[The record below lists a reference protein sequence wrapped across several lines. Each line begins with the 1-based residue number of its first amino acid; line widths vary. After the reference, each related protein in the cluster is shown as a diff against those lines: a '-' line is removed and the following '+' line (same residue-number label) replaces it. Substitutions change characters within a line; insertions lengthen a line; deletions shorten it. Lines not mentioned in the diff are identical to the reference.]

1 MHLFDN
7 IPDTLFNVLSSPN
20 KHIYVDCLFIIYDA
34 TNSIENAFQGERSF
48 VIDKL
53 IDYFDELKEDFNADD
68 DMAATPRQKSVAVIN
83 ILKQNGWL
91 GEEELG
97 DYKTSLNL
105 FDYSIKII
113 DLLKRIQVGEESE
126 YTGEIYTVYSL
137 LSSFDILDG
146 LTIIDQAYKKIE
158 EVLRKLKT
166 LKANIYRYYFDLVK
180 KQKKDDLQN
189 VLERLL
195 VDYKTNFF
203 DSAYYHLKTTDS
215 LPRYKRSILE
225 NISNIYQNDSFMD
238 TMANQALEKR
248 KALEFNDAYNYVE
261 ERIRYIKNSMDSIE
275 YLIDGIDAKNELYIN
290 AAASKIMFLTNT
302 SEDLD
307 GLMNRLFKVILSDK
321 KIDYSQIFNLF
332 RARNLDEN
340 SLQSVRRPRVDAVA
354 EAIDYDQDI
363 SDEVKERKMKSLLK
377 ANIFSKKEINNFVAY
392 ILGENNK
399 ILASQIELESNDD
412 FVKLILIFL
421 FSKSIGMIY
430 DVKLLNYDT
439 RIGNIKFTDFEIY
452 VKGKRLWWTKTKHL
466 KN

>member
-1 MHLFDN
+1 MHLFN
-7 IPDTLFNVLSSPN
+7 SIPDTLFNVLSSPN
-20 KHIYVDCLFIIYDA
+20 KHIYVDCLFIIFDA
-34 TNSIENAFQGERSF
+34 TNSIENAFQGERGY

-53 IDYFDELKEDFNADD
+53 IDYFDELKEDFDTGDAEH
-68 DMAATPRQKSVAVIN
+68 ATSRQKSVAVIN

-113 DLLKRIQVGEESE
+113 DLLKRIQVGEETE

-158 EVLRKLKT
+158 DVLRKLKT
-166 LKANIYRYYFDLVK
+166 LKANIYRFYYDLVK
-180 KQKKDDLQN
+180 RQKKDDLQA

-215 LPRYKRSILE
+215 LPRYKRNILE
-225 NISNIYQNDSFMD
+225 NISRIYQNDSYMD
-238 TMANQALEKR
+238 QMANQALEKR
-248 KALEFNDAYNYVE
+248 KAHEFNDAYNYVE
-261 ERIRYIKNSMDSIE
+261 ERIRYIKNSIDAIE
-275 YLIDGIDAKNELYIN
+275 FLIEGIDAKNELYIN

-302 SEDLD
+302 SEDLE
-307 GLMNRLFKVILSDK
+307 GLMNRLFKLILSEK

-340 SLQSVRRPRVDAVA
+340 SLQTVRRPRVDAVA
-354 EAIDYDQDI
+354 EPIDYDQDI
-363 SDEVKERKMKSLLK
+363 SDEIKERKMASLLK
-377 ANIFSKKEINNFVAY
+377 ANIFSKKEINNYVAY
-392 ILGENNK
+392 LLGDQSK
-399 ILASQIELESNDD
+399 ILASEIELEGNDD

-430 DVKLLNYDT
+430 DVKLLSYDT
-439 RIGNIKFTDFEIY
+439 RIGNIKFTDFEIF
-452 VKGKRLWWTKTKHL
+452 VKGLRK
-466 KN
+466 

>member
-1 MHLFDN
+1 
-7 IPDTLFNVLSSPN
+7 
-20 KHIYVDCLFIIYDA
+20 
-34 TNSIENAFQGERSF
+34 
-48 VIDKL
+48 
-53 IDYFDELKEDFNADD
+53 
-68 DMAATPRQKSVAVIN
+68 
-83 ILKQNGWL
+83 
-91 GEEELG
+91 
-97 DYKTSLNL
+97 
-105 FDYSIKII
+105 
-113 DLLKRIQVGEESE
+113 
-126 YTGEIYTVYSL
+126 
-137 LSSFDILDG
+137 
-146 LTIIDQAYKKIE
+146 
-158 EVLRKLKT
+158 
-166 LKANIYRYYFDLVK
+166 
-180 KQKKDDLQN
+180 
-189 VLERLL
+189 
-195 VDYKTNFF
+195 
-203 DSAYYHLKTTDS
+203 
-215 LPRYKRSILE
+215 
-225 NISNIYQNDSFMD
+225 MD

-452 VKGKRLWWTKTKHL
+452 VKGKRL
-466 KN
+466 